1 MPTLKET
8 PVMVVGQQPE
18 RLPERHPAGVV
29 DLVGRSERAGGRGHL
44 PVADGLGSPLGITVA
59 AGPDLAAQPAP
70 EPGLLLDLAQRRL
83 GLGLARVEL
92 ALGKRP
98 VVIGRPVDQDD
109 LDRTALVMAPDD
121 PAAGPDDRLTHE

>member
-1 MPTLKET
+1 
-8 PVMVVGQQPE
+8 MVVGQQPE

-109 LDRTALVMAPDD
+109 LDRTALVTPRSLE
-121 PAAGPDDRLTHE
+121 PGAGA